1 MTDFKVPEF
10 ASEAEEAKWW
20 FENDE
25 KVSAEFLKAAKV
37 DRLRRGGVARLLAEH
52 KIQMPQSFQDK
63 SNEASK

>member
-1 MTDFKVPEF
+1 MSDFKIPAF
-10 ASEAEEAKWW
+10 ANEAEEAKWW

-25 KVSAEFLKAAKV
+25 KVSAEFLKAAKE
-37 DRLRRGGVARLLAEH
+37 DRLRRDGVARLLAEH